1 MRIIVMG
8 SGGTG
13 GYFGAKLA
21 RAGEDVTF
29 VARGEHLRAIQAG
42 GLSVTSATEG
52 SWTVKAPAVERGG
65 ADALAEIRLPG
76 GPVRHVGSDPL
87 PGRRV
92 PRGAGDAPALPALA
106 RGDGG
111 TGPSGRRG
119 PGPGHRGREHAQSR
133 RPRRQRLLVAPP
145 RSDTRQASGTRG
157 APGPHRTPRGA
168 LRRSHAKPLRRLRR

>member
-52 SWTVKAPAVERGG
+52 SWTVKAPAVEHLDG
-65 ADALAEIRLPG
+65 
-76 GPVRHVGSDPL
+76 
-87 PGRRV
+87 
-92 PRGAGDAPALPALA
+92 LPAADLVLLRKRFCPSSARTPASSPSRMASTTRRSSNGSWA
-106 RGDGG
+106 RGTCSGVWPWSLP
-111 TGPSGRRG
+111 PSRG
-119 PGPGHRGREHAQSR
+119 PEPFSIFFWA
-133 RPRRQRLLVAPP
+133 
-145 RSDTRQASGTRG
+145 RS
-157 APGPHRTPRGA
+157 
-168 LRRSHAKPLRRLRR
+168 